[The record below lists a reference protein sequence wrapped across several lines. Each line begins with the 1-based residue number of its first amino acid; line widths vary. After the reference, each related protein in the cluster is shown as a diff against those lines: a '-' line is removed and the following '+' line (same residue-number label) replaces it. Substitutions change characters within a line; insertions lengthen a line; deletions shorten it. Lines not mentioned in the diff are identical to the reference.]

1 MKSKIV
7 LDKLIQKQYKIAF
20 AESMTGGRV
29 VSQLIQHPGA
39 SEVVELGLV
48 TYSNKM
54 KEELLEV
61 TPHIIKLHGVVSNA
75 VSMIMAE
82 NVALK
87 GYASIGVGIT
97 GSAGPTAEEGSQVGE
112 VWVCIYKGGKH
123 NSYHFQFGNLERS
136 VIIEK
141 TCEAVYSLLD
151 KLI

>member
-7 LDKLIQKQYKIAF
+7 LDKLIDQNYKIAF

-29 VSQLIQHPGA
+29 VSELIKHPGA

-48 TYSNKM
+48 TYSNQM

-61 TPHIIKLHGVVSNA
+61 TPHLIQLHGIVSNA
-75 VSMIMAE
+75 VSMVMAE

-97 GSAGPTAEEGSQVGE
+97 GSAGPAAEDRSKVGE
-112 VWVCIYKGGKH
+112 VWVSIYKGGQFY
-123 NSYHFQFGNLERS
+123 SYHFQFGHLSRED
-136 VIIEK
+136 IIEK
-141 TCEAVYSLLD
+141 TTEVVYNLLD
-151 KLI
+151 KIL